1 MLNGAITS
9 TDSYNARM
17 QPVFLSAST
26 SSQTVLSLG
35 YDFTSCTG
43 NGGNNGNVCR
53 LVNNKDGSRSQSFQ
67 YDALNR
73 LLSANSG
80 NWSQSYSY
88 DNWGNLLA
96 KNAAGGDTPLN
107 VSVNGKNRV
116 TSWCYD
122 AAGNIINPNL
132 PCGGPGLPPPPPP
145 TNMYDSEN
153 RLTWTGSSGGGTG
166 TFFDYDA
173 DGQRVRKLSVAPPGG
188 GSGSGTLYWHGSG
201 GEVLQESDLN
211 GVLKNEYVFFGGK
224 RVARY
229 NPANG
234 YSYYFSDHLGSAD
247 VVTDASGNIKEES
260 DFYPFGGERVVT
272 DLGLDNRY
280 KFTGKERDPETGC
293 DYFGARYYC
302 NPIGWQSA
310 IAESLQLRQEQHD
323 DIR

>member
-1 MLNGAITS
+1 MCVWIS
-9 TDSYNARM
+9 PPHSYNVRM

-26 SSQTVLSLG
+26 PSQTVLSLG
-35 YDFTSCTG
+35 YDFTSCNS

-73 LLSANSG
+73 LLSANSA

-96 KNAAGGDTPLN
+96 KNAAGGDTLLN
-107 VSVNGKNRV
+107 LSVNGKNRV

-132 PCGGPGLPPPPPP
+132 PCGGRGLPPPLP

-166 TFFDYDA
+166 TSFDYDA
-173 DGQRVRKLSVAPPGG
+173 GGQRVRKLSVAPPGG
-188 GSGSGTLYWHGSG
+188 GSGSGTLYWYGSG
-201 GEVLQESDLN
+201 GEVLEETDLGGN
-211 GVLKNEYVFFGGK
+211 LQNEYIFFGGK
-224 RVARY
+224 RVTPY

-234 YSYYFSDHLGSAD
+234 YSY
-247 VVTDASGNIKEES
+247 
-260 DFYPFGGERVVT
+260 
-272 DLGLDNRY
+272 
-280 KFTGKERDPETGC
+280 
-293 DYFGARYYC
+293 
-302 NPIGWQSA
+302 
-310 IAESLQLRQEQHD
+310 
-323 DIR
+323 